1 MPTSWQR
8 SLRRGAGVTGRPGRP
23 CRNARLGLGKASLLC
38 CAVLFWAEASLS
50 GPTGQAGQADR
61 AGLVLGP
68 SLDFQHLS
76 GDQEKRYILETT
88 GSGVA
93 LFDYDGDGDLDI
105 YLVNAST
112 LDRLAAG
119 TPGEPNRLFRNEG
132 GSAYVDVTELAGVGD
147 RGFGQGVAAAD
158 FDNDGDLDLYVTNY
172 GPNILYRNNG
182 DGTFSPALEQLW
194 DPGWGASA
202 AWGDIDGD
210 GFLDL
215 YVCNYLEFDRELLD
229 KVIPRQFCLWKGLT
243 VSCGPQGFGFQSGV
257 LYRNRGD
264 GTFQDWT
271 DEAGLVHGGT
281 YQLGAVFFDLDL
293 DGDQDLYVASDS
305 TLNLLFEN
313 LGAGRFRD
321 VSLISGAGL
330 SQFGSEQ
337 AGMGV
342 DAGDVNGDGRVDLF
356 VTNFSNDYNTLY
368 LNRGEHSFVDST
380 DAAGLALASL
390 SYLGWSTR
398 LADLDADGD
407 LDIFLVNGHV
417 YPQVD
422 GSDVGESFRQPMQLF
437 LNRGDGTFEDGSS
450 GFDAELREPQPA
462 RGAALGDL
470 DGDLLQDAVVQIMD
484 GTPLLVMNRL
494 ASSARIVVLE
504 LVGRAANR
512 DGVGAVVW
520 ARVGERIMVR
530 EVRGDRG
537 YLSRSDSRLYLG
549 LGSADKI
556 DELTVQWPGEGREV
570 LRDLG
575 AGSYTV
581 VEGVGIVAKKD

>member
-1 MPTSWQR
+1 MLTSWQR
-8 SLRRGAGVTGRPGRP
+8 PLRREGAIQHRSGQLRT
-23 CRNARLGLGKASLLC
+23 GKASLLS
-38 CAVLFWAEASLS
+38 CAILLCAKAGLS
-50 GPTGQAGQADR
+50 GQAG
-61 AGLVLGP
+61 LELGP

-76 GDQEKRYILETT
+76 GSPEKRYILETM

-112 LDRLAAG
+112 LDRLAEG

-132 GSAYVDVTELAGVGD
+132 GSAYVDVTEAAGVGD

-158 FDNDGDLDLYVTNY
+158 FDNDGDVDIYVTNY
-172 GPNILYRNNG
+172 GPNALYRNNG
-182 DGTFSPALEQLW
+182 DGTFSLMSGGVEDERW
-194 DPGWGASA
+194 STGAA
-202 AWGDIDGD
+202 FGDIDGD

-229 KVIPRQFCLWKGLT
+229 KLIPRQFCIWKGLT
-243 VSCGPQGFGFQSGV
+243 VNCGPQGFDFQSGV

-271 DEAGLVHGGT
+271 DEAGVARRDT
-281 YQLGAVFFDLDL
+281 YQLGVVFSDLDL
-293 DGDQDLYVASDS
+293 DGDQDLYLATDS
-305 TLNLLFEN
+305 TTNVLFEN

-321 VSLISGAGL
+321 VSLVSGAALSGL
-330 SQFGSEQ
+330 GSEQ

-356 VTNFSNDYNTLY
+356 VTNFADDYNTLY
-368 LNRGEHSFVDST
+368 LNLGELRFVDST
-380 DAAGLALASL
+380 DVAGLAVASL
-390 SYLGWSTR
+390 SYLGWSTS

-437 LNRGDGTFEDGSS
+437 FNRGDGTFEDGSS
-450 GFDAELREPQPA
+450 RFDAELGPQAA

-470 DGDLLQDAVVQIMD
+470 DGDLFQDAVVQIMD
-484 GTPLLVMNRL
+484 GTPLLIMNRL
-494 ASSARIVVLE
+494 ASSARVVVLE
-504 LVGRAANR
+504 LVGREANR

-520 ARVGERIMVR
+520 ARVGESTMVR

-537 YLSRSDSRLYLG
+537 YLSHGDFRLYLG
-549 LGSADKI
+549 LGSAEGI
-556 DELTVQWPGEGREV
+556 DELTIQWPGGERETLLG
-570 LRDLG
+570 LRP
-575 AGSYTV
+575 GSYTV
-581 VEGVGIVAKKD
+581 VQGVGIVAKKD

>member
-1 MPTSWQR
+1 M
-8 SLRRGAGVTGRPGRP
+8 
-23 CRNARLGLGKASLLC
+23 
-38 CAVLFWAEASLS
+38 
-50 GPTGQAGQADR
+50 
-61 AGLVLGP
+61 
-68 SLDFQHLS
+68 
-76 GDQEKRYILETT
+76 
-88 GSGVA
+88 
-93 LFDYDGDGDLDI
+93 
-105 YLVNAST
+105 
-112 LDRLAAG
+112 
-119 TPGEPNRLFRNEG
+119 
-132 GSAYVDVTELAGVGD
+132 
-147 RGFGQGVAAAD
+147 
-158 FDNDGDLDLYVTNY
+158 
-172 GPNILYRNNG
+172 
-182 DGTFSPALEQLW
+182 
-194 DPGWGASA
+194 
-202 AWGDIDGD
+202 
-210 GFLDL
+210 
-215 YVCNYLEFDRELLD
+215 
-229 KVIPRQFCLWKGLT
+229 
-243 VSCGPQGFGFQSGV
+243 
-257 LYRNRGD
+257 
-264 GTFQDWT
+264 
-271 DEAGLVHGGT
+271 
-281 YQLGAVFFDLDL
+281 
-293 DGDQDLYVASDS
+293 
-305 TLNLLFEN
+305 
-313 LGAGRFRD
+313 
-321 VSLISGAGL
+321 
-330 SQFGSEQ
+330 
-337 AGMGV
+337 
-342 DAGDVNGDGRVDLF
+342 
-356 VTNFSNDYNTLY
+356 
-368 LNRGEHSFVDST
+368 
-380 DAAGLALASL
+380 
-390 SYLGWSTR
+390 
-398 LADLDADGD
+398 
-407 LDIFLVNGHV
+407 DIFLVNGHV